1 MKKASFLKL
10 VQEKLPEDI
19 IVRDETQF
27 KFSEDECVVMLSW
40 IQYFD
45 DHYKVYK
52 KEKLPS
58 IINPYISIRL
68 RLDFSFYRI
77 PCHLDIDKGK
87 YVIYII
93 KAKQHINDKISSK
106 IDLKKLKI
114 K

>member
-1 MKKASFLKL
+1 MRKVSFLKL
-10 VQEKLPEDI
+10 VEERLPQDI
-19 IVRDETQF
+19 IIRDETQF
-27 KFSEDECVVMLSW
+27 EFTEDECVVMLSW
-40 IQYFD
+40 IQYFN

-68 RLDFSFYRI
+68 KLDFGLYRI
-77 PCHLDIDKGK
+77 PCDLDADKGK

-93 KAKQHINDKISSK
+93 KAKQHINDKIRSK
-106 IDLKKLKI
+106 IDLSKLKI